1 MAATSLRAALLFV
14 ALALTVTGC
23 NRNSSFDLWPMLT
36 GEPKAQPAA
45 ATDQQM
51 QTANQSAAVATA
63 PLAPASNAYPPPSS
77 GTFVGQKADQLRG
90 DLQRLQAQ
98 LADHQGQLQQI
109 RDDAVQNGQRYY
121 TNVAAINARLQVGT
135 TRGNPNLIKQWN
147 DAQADLDR
155 INDDV
160 GRLNNLAT
168 LIGSDSALASYILES
183 TRSAFSISGAVD
195 EDHRALTVLEDDT
208 NRATVQVDRLLND
221 VSDDISR
228 QTAYVNSE
236 RRNMTTQSVAINN
249 GELFGG
255 SLANRSFAGP
265 GVMASA
271 ASVPPVAGAA
281 RGRPLVVI
289 KFDRPTV
296 SFQQPLYNAVSQALD
311 RRPDATF
318 EIVAVT
324 PNRGNAGQVAL
335 ASNASRRN
343 AEAVYRSLTDMGL
356 AANRVTLSATTSSS
370 AENNEVQVFVR

>member
-1 MAATSLRAALLFV
+1 MAASPLRAALLLV
-14 ALALTVTGC
+14 ALTATGC
-23 NRNSSFDLWPMLT
+23 NRNSNFDLWPMLT
-36 GEPKAQPAA
+36 GEPKAKPAVA
-45 ATDQQM
+45 ADQQP
-51 QTANQSAAVATA
+51 QAASQQSADVATA
-63 PLAPASNAYPPPSS
+63 PLAPAGAAMPAPTTNTY
-77 GTFVGQKADQLRG
+77 VGQKVDQLRS

-98 LADHQGQLQQI
+98 LADHQNQLRQI

-135 TRGNPNLIKQWN
+135 TRGNPNLIQQWN
-147 DAQADLDR
+147 DAQGDLDR

-160 GRLNNLAT
+160 GRLNNLAA
-168 LIGSDSALASYILES
+168 LIGGDSALASYILES
-183 TRSAFSISGAVD
+183 TRAAFSISGAVD
-195 EDHRALTVLEDDT
+195 EDHRNLTQLEDDT

-236 RRNMTTQSVAINN
+236 RRNLTAQSVAINN
-249 GELFGG
+249 GELLGG
-255 SLANRSFAGP
+255 SLANRGFG
-265 GVMASA
+265 GQGLVASA
-271 ASVPPVAGAA
+271 AGAPPVSSVA

-311 RRPDATF
+311 RRPEATF

-343 AEAVYRSLTDMGL
+343 AEAVYRALTDMGL